1 MAPRKKN
8 VNRKKKEEEKKIVKE
23 VEDMK
28 EMKKYESEY
37 EIIMPK
43 MPEFECFSYLS
54 KSQPSSL
61 VNNDPKVVSFNTK
74 FRNSVLS
81 LVESGHLKVED
92 ALAMFGV
99 QEFKIQNGEESNSLP
114 YGASESQKLQYLK
127 DKIKYLNPLDHA
139 HMIGH
144 LSL

>member
-8 VNRKKKEEEKKIVKE
+8 ANKKKKEDEKKIVKE
-23 VEDMK
+23 VEDLK

-54 KSQPSSL
+54 KSQPSSI

-74 FRNSVLS
+74 FRNSVLT
-81 LVESGHLKVED
+81 LVETGHLKIED

-99 QEFKIQNGEESNSLP
+99 QEFESNSKEESKNLP
-114 YGASESQKLQYLK
+114 YGASEKQKL
-127 DKIKYLNPLDHA
+127 
-139 HMIGH
+139 
-144 LSL
+144 

>member
-8 VNRKKKEEEKKIVKE
+8 ANKKKKEDEKKIVKE
-23 VEDMK
+23 VEDLK

-54 KSQPSSL
+54 KSQPSSI

-81 LVESGHLKVED
+81 LVETGHLKTED

-99 QEFKIQNGEESNSLP
+99 QELESNSKEESKNLP
-114 YGASESQKLQYLK
+114 YGASEKQKL
-127 DKIKYLNPLDHA
+127 
-139 HMIGH
+139 
-144 LSL
+144 

>member
-8 VNRKKKEEEKKIVKE
+8 ANKKKKEDEKKIVKE
-23 VEDMK
+23 VEDLK

-54 KSQPSSL
+54 KSQPSSI
-61 VNNDPKVVSFNTK
+61 VNNDPKVVSFNNK
-74 FRNSVLS
+74 FRNSVLT
-81 LVESGHLKVED
+81 LVETGHLKIED

-99 QEFKIQNGEESNSLP
+99 QEFESNSKEESKNLP
-114 YGASESQKLQYLK
+114 YGASEKQKL
-127 DKIKYLNPLDHA
+127 
-139 HMIGH
+139 
-144 LSL
+144 